1 MITAHVSKAAERSP
15 VRGRGAGV
23 PVSGQAAE
31 RSGRIVVIGLGNEF
45 RRDDGAGLAVV
56 ELLRARSL
64 LGVNLLAGQGEPSG
78 LLADW
83 AGAALAIVVD
93 AVVAAPLVPG
103 RLHRLEAARDGTVP
117 ASWPAAAS
125 SHGFGLAEAIGLGAA
140 LGRLPGRLILHGVE
154 AADLALGAGL
164 SHAVAAALP
173 ALEQAVLRDIP
184 AECGE
189 WPGDTRRPS

>member
-1 MITAHVSKAAERSP
+1 MSGRAAERP
-15 VRGRGAGV
+15 AR
-23 PVSGQAAE
+23 
-31 RSGRIVVIGLGNEF
+31 VVVFGLGNEF

-64 LGVNLLAGQGEPSG
+64 PEVSLLTGQGEPG
-78 LLADW
+78 ALLAGW

-93 AVVAAPLVPG
+93 AVVASPPVPG
-103 RLHRLEAARDGTVP
+103 RLHRLVAGRDGTTPV
-117 ASWPAAAS
+117 SWPPSAS
-125 SHGFGLAEAIGLGAA
+125 SHGLGLAEAIGLGAV

-164 SHAVAAALP
+164 SPAVAAALP

-184 AECGE
+184 AECGG
-189 WPGDTRRPS
+189 WPGGTRHSS